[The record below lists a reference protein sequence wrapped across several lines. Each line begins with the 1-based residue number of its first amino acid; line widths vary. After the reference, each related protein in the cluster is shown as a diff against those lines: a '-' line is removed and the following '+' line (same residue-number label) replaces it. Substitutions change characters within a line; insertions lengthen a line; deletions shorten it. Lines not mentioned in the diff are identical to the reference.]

1 MQNRD
6 WWKKLCYTHK
16 SEYWTIIDINVVEDN
31 LKTCKDVHDIERML
45 LNEWDRLKYS
55 FITIANI

>member
-16 SEYWTIIDINVVEDN
+16 SEYWTIIDNVEEDN
-31 LKTCKDVHDIERML
+31 LKTCK
-45 LNEWDRLKYS
+45 
-55 FITIANI
+55 